1 MISKEALLS
10 KMLARWLF
18 STNAKD
24 IGTLYLIFALFAGM
38 IGTAFSMI
46 IRLELAGPGV
56 QYLQADHQLYNV
68 IVTAHAFVMIFFLVM
83 PALIGGFGNIFV
95 PLLIGAVDM
104 AFPRLNNVSFWLLP
118 PALGLLL
125 ASSFVEQGAGTGW
138 TVAWICCLCM
148 VTYGLENSTLCGE
161 LLNLGRKLL
170 IYLEG
175 SLSGLWCLIWIATV
189 KVVQMVLMP
198 GYYVRMLSTGGQSAC
213 RTNGTKVL
221 HQRLNVEHPSSSWFC
236 QWLVG
241 VTDGD
246 GTFSISKQNH
256 SWNLVFKISQSSSN
270 LRLLFYIK
278 RMLGV
283 GHVSVEK
290 SSDMASFRIRDRK
303 LLAKVIF
310 PIFDRFPLL
319 TTKQFYY
326 DRLRKAYCIL
336 VDDTLSKIER
346 DQRME
351 DLLLTKPT
359 ADYVSPVWAGV
370 ALPMSAED
378 AKRIATDPW
387 LVGFTEAEGSFYLV
401 IKERGLSIVHAFG
414 ITQKLDWLVLEAL
427 RIRLGIATKVI
438 HKDKLGYHLLDT
450 TNSRAIVNIG
460 AFFNG
465 KMKGMKAVEFK
476 IWLRSQKHKGN
487 YPKLES
493 IQAFL
498 RNMRRKRASSSLWDK
513 LEANR
518 TKDRRMKV

>member
-1 MISKEALLS
+1 
-10 KMLARWLF
+10 
-18 STNAKD
+18 
-24 IGTLYLIFALFAGM
+24 
-38 IGTAFSMI
+38 
-46 IRLELAGPGV
+46 
-56 QYLQADHQLYNV
+56 
-68 IVTAHAFVMIFFLVM
+68 
-83 PALIGGFGNIFV
+83 
-95 PLLIGAVDM
+95 
-104 AFPRLNNVSFWLLP
+104 
-118 PALGLLL
+118 
-125 ASSFVEQGAGTGW
+125 
-138 TVAWICCLCM
+138 M
-148 VTYGLENSTLCGE
+148 VTYGLGNSTRCGKI
-161 LLNLGRKLL
+161 LLRLGLL
-170 IYLEG
+170 IHLEG
-175 SLSGLWCLIWIATV
+175 PLYGLWCLIWIATIR
-189 KVVQMVLMP
+189 VVQMVLMP
-198 GYYVRMLSTGGQSAC
+198 GYYVRMVSTRGQSAC
-213 RTNGTKVL
+213 RTNGPKVL
-221 HQRLNVEHPSSSWFC
+221 HQRLNVEHPSSSSWFC

-246 GTFSISKQNH
+246 GTFSISKQDN
-256 SWNLVFKISQSSSN
+256 SWNLIFKISQSSYN

-283 GHVSVEK
+283 GHVSIEK
-290 SSDMASFRIRDRK
+290 SSEMASFRIRDRK
-303 LLAKVIF
+303 QLAKVIF
-310 PIFDRFPLL
+310 PIFDKFPLL

-326 DRLRKAYCIL
+326 DRLKKAYCIL
-336 VDDTLSKIER
+336 EDDTLSKIER

-378 AKRIATDPW
+378 VKRIVTDPW

-401 IKERGLSIVHAFG
+401 IKEKGLRILHAFG
-414 ITQKLDWLVLEAL
+414 ISQKLDWLVLEAI

-438 HKDKLGYHLLDT
+438 HKNKLGYHLLDT

-487 YPKLES
+487 YSKLES

-498 RNMRRKRASSSLWDK
+498 RNIRRKRASPSLWDR

-518 TKDRRMKV
+518 TEDRGMKV